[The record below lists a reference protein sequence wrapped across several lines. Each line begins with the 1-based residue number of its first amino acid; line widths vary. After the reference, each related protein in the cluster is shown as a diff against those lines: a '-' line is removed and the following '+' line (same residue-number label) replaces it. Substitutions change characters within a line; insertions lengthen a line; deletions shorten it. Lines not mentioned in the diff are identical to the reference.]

1 MAKKFRVATEGAT
14 TDDRKIQREWITQM
28 AETYDPKKYGARV
41 WLEHLRGLFAD
52 GPAPALGDVVAVA
65 AEEVED
71 GKLALFAE
79 IDPTEKLKALN
90 KDRQKIYSSIEV
102 NPNFAGT
109 GKAYLE
115 GLAVTDSPA
124 SLGTDML
131 KFSAGAG
138 SNSPLAA
145 RKQNPEN
152 LFSAVEEVD
161 LDFSEEPEKPGLG
174 NLVKNLFKK
183 HDDKTNK
190 GFEAFR
196 DDLKDAFEQFA
207 GAHKELAAD
216 VEKRPS
222 AEQFSELKKA
232 HEKLQGQ
239 FDDLYRQLDNTP
251 DQPGRKSTGA
261 QGDLTDC

>member
-1 MAKKFRVATEGAT
+1 M
-14 TDDRKIQREWITQM
+14 
-28 AETYDPKKYGARV
+28 
-41 WLEHLRGLFAD
+41 
-52 GPAPALGDVVAVA
+52 
-65 AEEVED
+65 
-71 GKLALFAE
+71 
-79 IDPTEKLKALN
+79 N
-90 KDRQKIYSSIEV
+90 KDRQKVYSSIEV
-102 NPNFAGT
+102 NPSFAGT

-124 SLGTDML
+124 SLGTEML

-138 SNSPLAA
+138 KESPLSA

-152 LFSAVEEVD
+152 LFSEAVAID
-161 LDFSEEPEKPGLG
+161 MDFSEAPEKPGLG
-174 NLVKNLFKK
+174 DLVKSLFSRQSE
-183 HDDKTNK
+183 KTNK

-196 DDLKDAFEQFA
+196 DDLKEAFEQFA